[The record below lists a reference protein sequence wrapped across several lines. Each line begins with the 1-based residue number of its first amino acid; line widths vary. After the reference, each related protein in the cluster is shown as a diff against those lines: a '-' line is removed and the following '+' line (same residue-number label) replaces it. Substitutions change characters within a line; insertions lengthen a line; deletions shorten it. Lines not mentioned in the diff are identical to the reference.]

1 MPVIFKRIRQ
11 KLAAK
16 NKFAKYLR
24 YAIGEILLVVIGIL
38 IALQVNNWKED
49 IKYIELE
56 RNTLE
61 NIRSDLDLQKGTLSH
76 QIDFEK
82 LIINKTDTA
91 SLFLSS
97 SLPLEKLN
105 SLLGNLSER
114 RTFVANKTSYL
125 GMDKNGTRK
134 LIRNSKL
141 QSEIV
146 WYYQELD
153 YITQVINNN
162 NLFIIDSQFGAFFS
176 NNSLNIRLTED
187 GKFDSAQKL
196 SPEKRLELKNQLH
209 FRKEVSKN
217 IYKLCNEQQE
227 ATQHLIQLIDDEL
240 N

>member
-49 IKYIELE
+49 IKYIEIE

-61 NIRSDLDLQKGTLSH
+61 NIRSDLVLQKEILND
-76 QIDFEK
+76 QLQFEK
-82 LIINKTDTA
+82 LMITKTDTA
-91 SLFLSS
+91 SMFLSS

-105 SLLGNLSER
+105 SLLKNLSER
-114 RTFVANKTSYL
+114 RTFIANKTSYI
-125 GMDKNGTRK
+125 GIDKNREKK

-141 QSEIV
+141 QNEIV
-146 WYYQELD
+146 MYYQQLD

-162 NLFIIDSQFGAFFS
+162 NLFIIDSQFGSFVF

-187 GKFDSAQKL
+187 GKFDNNQKRT
-196 SPEKRLELKNQLH
+196 SEKRLQLKNQLGV
-209 FRKEVSKN
+209 RRRVSAV
-217 IYKLCNEQQE
+217 IHKLCDEQQN
-227 ATQHLIQLIDDEL
+227 ATQNLIQLIDNEL